1 MRHMQA
7 FNDNQD
13 SKDIQD
19 DKAPKGANGNGNGN
33 GHKGPNGNGGN
44 GNGSKAK
51 AAVLDKPHAKP
62 AEIANSVAASAEAE
76 LNKELNKEL
85 GQDLPPSLKLP
96 GYRLQYL
103 ELYNWG
109 TFDGQIYTIRPEGQ
123 SSLLTGAN
131 GSGKTT
137 LIDAML
143 TLLVPERKHRFYN
156 QSSGAEKKTER
167 SEESY
172 VLGQYGNI
180 QEEGRSY
187 STAQQLRGD
196 KRAAYS
202 ILLAT
207 FANHKDQHITL
218 AQCRWFVGNELKRV
232 WVIAYAPLTVA
243 NDFTPFDPKGQW
255 RRDLRSR
262 HPASESRETVEFFD
276 SASKY
281 ARRLLKVFGMRSPKA
296 LTLFNQTVGIKVL
309 GNLDAFIRD
318 NMLEAGESEEVFL
331 QLKDTY
337 KLLLT
342 AKNAMDKAEVQL
354 KLLQPVR
361 QLAETLTVI
370 ETSRATWKRDQQLAD
385 LYFANRREGL
395 LVDQMNAARER
406 VAGVRVE
413 IDRLNE
419 ALERT
424 RDDKEALARAMSGD
438 QTGQELA
445 QLASQVKQLE
455 AQQRS
460 RQEELTRYNLLAQA
474 LGFGENPDEATFKK
488 SLRQCQQRTA
498 EIQEQRR
505 RLAQDGFQ
513 IQKEMEEH
521 LQAIKLRQ
529 HEIQQLSQ
537 QKNNITGRIAEIRE
551 EIAEHLGVSPA
562 DLPFV
567 AELIQVKENAKDW
580 EAVVEKLL
588 RGFAMR
594 LIVPERFYSQVN
606 NFVNQTNLRGRLVY
620 HKVPDY
626 YSPESKVFAPP
637 KALVHKLMFHPESPY
652 SEWVKEQVLSTYDFL
667 CADNLG
673 EFETYRKA
681 ITREGLIKAASR
693 HEKDDR
699 DSGYGR
705 SQYILGW
712 TNTGK
717 VDSIVGDI
725 HTQQAKVE
733 KCLARQDQLQR
744 DQEKLDW
751 QLRNIAKFEELT
763 DFEALNW
770 EAAADRIEELAQ
782 QQLNLESASGD
793 LQGLREQINS
803 QTAKIQELEQERIS
817 YIRREQELLTG
828 IEDYKQQLEEAKKLI
843 KHARI
848 DGVDIPADQLPAL
861 YAEFEQKF
869 ATELA
874 QLKADNVGLLSRSI
888 KEDIEKRLNSFRTRI
903 EENRRALER
912 AMMTFKRPD
921 QELLQRFPDWAS
933 DTYQLPE
940 DIHYVQEYLDYC
952 NRLETDDLPSYTR
965 DFEKYLTT
973 HMIQKMADFRESF
986 HQQEQE
992 ILNTIGE
999 LNVSLNQINFRSLPQ
1014 TYIQLKAVRSTSP
1027 NILSFKQ
1034 QLDEWIPTSSE
1045 SDGVYDLEVLKASF
1059 EAIKALIEKLEREE
1073 GWKRQVTDVRN
1084 WNEYYAEE
1092 YFRETEKPMKVYR
1105 SMGELSGGE
1114 KAQLTY
1120 TILGSAIAYQFGIA
1134 SHDDAPSFRFIAV
1147 DESFS
1152 NQDDEKATYLMDLCR
1167 QLHLQLLVVT
1177 PNDKTHIVEPYIN
1190 SVHFV
1195 YRRNN
1200 RTSHLLDMPIIDF
1213 QHKRSEWQALAEV
1226 MGKN

>member
-1 MRHMQA
+1 MPHMQG
-7 FNDNQD
+7 FNEAGQP
-13 SKDIQD
+13 
-19 DKAPKGANGNGNGN
+19 APKN
-33 GHKGPNGNGGN
+33 GN
-44 GNGSKAK
+44 GNGSKGNATDTGK
-51 AAVLDKPHAKP
+51 AGP
-62 AEIANSVAASAEAE
+62 APAALLEQPAASAA
-76 LNKELNKEL
+76 
-85 GQDLPPSLKLP
+85 DLAPGLKLP
-96 GYRLQYL
+96 GYRLHTL

-109 TFDGQIYTIRPEGQ
+109 TFDGQIYSIRPEGQ

-207 FANHKDQHITL
+207 FANHADQHVTL

-232 WVIAYAPLTVA
+232 WVIAYAPLTISQ
-243 NDFTPFDPKGQW
+243 DFTPFDPKGQW

-262 HPASESRETVEFFD
+262 HPAAENRETVEFFD

-337 KLLLT
+337 RLLLN

-354 KLLQPVR
+354 KLLQPVK

-370 ETSRATWKRDQQLAD
+370 ESSRAGWKRDQQLAD
-385 LYFANRREGL
+385 LYFARRREGL
-395 LVDQMNAARER
+395 LAEQMNAAREA
-406 VAGVRVE
+406 VTVVRAD

-419 ALERT
+419 ALERC
-424 RDDKEALARAMSGD
+424 RDEKESLSRAMSSD

-445 QLASQVKQLE
+445 QLAGQIKALE
-455 AQQRS
+455 SQQRS

-474 LGFGENPDEATFKK
+474 LGFSETPDEATFKK

-513 IQKEMEEH
+513 AQREMEEA
-521 LQAIKLRQ
+521 LQAVKLRQ
-529 HEIQQLSQ
+529 HEIQQLNQ
-537 QKNNITGRIAEIRE
+537 QKNNITGRSAEIRE
-551 EIAEHLGVSPA
+551 EIASHLGISAA

-567 AELIQVKENAKDW
+567 AELIQVKEGAHDW
-580 EAVVEKLL
+580 EAVIEKLL

-594 LIVPERFYSQVN
+594 LIVPERHYSQVN
-606 NFVNQTNLRGRLVY
+606 AFVNRTNLRGRLVY

-626 YSPESKVFAPP
+626 YMSESKVFAPP
-637 KALVHKLMFHPESPY
+637 KALVHKLSFHPESPY
-652 SEWVKEQVLSTYDFL
+652 SEWVKEQVLTTYDFL

-681 ITREGLIKAASR
+681 ITREGLVKAASR

-717 VDSIVGDI
+717 VDSIVADI
-725 HTQQAKVE
+725 HSMQDRVE
-733 KCLARQDQLQR
+733 SCIARQDQLQR
-744 DQEKLDW
+744 EQEKLDW

-770 EAAADRIEELAQ
+770 EAIADRIEELAQ
-782 QQLNLESASGD
+782 HQLNLENASVD
-793 LQGLREQINS
+793 LQGLRDQI
-803 QTAKIQELEQERIS
+803 QTRVARIQELEQERIS

-828 IEDYKQQLEEAKKLI
+828 IEDYRSQLEEAVKLL

-848 DGVDIPADQLPAL
+848 DGVDVPNDQLPAL
-861 YAEFEQKF
+861 FAEFEAKF
-869 ATELA
+869 AAELA
-874 QLKADNVGLLSRSI
+874 SIKAENVSLLARSI
-888 KEDIEKRLNSFRTRI
+888 KEDIEKRLSSFRSRI
-903 EENRRALER
+903 EETRRALER

-921 QELLQRFPDWAS
+921 QELLARFPDWAS

-940 DIHYVQEYLDYC
+940 DIHYVKDYLDFC
-952 NRLETDDLPSYTR
+952 ARLESDDLPSYTR
-965 DFEKYLTT
+965 DFERYLTT

-986 HQQEQE
+986 YQQEQE
-992 ILNTIGE
+992 ILATIGE
-999 LNVSLNQINFRSLPQ
+999 LNLSLHKINFRNLPQ
-1014 TYIQLKAVRSTSP
+1014 TYIQLKAVRATSP
-1027 NILSFKQ
+1027 NVLSFKQ
-1034 QLDEWIPTSSE
+1034 QLDDWIPTAGE
-1045 SDGVYDLEVLKASF
+1045 VEGVYDLEVLKLSF
-1059 EAIKALIEKLEREE
+1059 EAIKTLIEKLEREE
-1073 GWKRQVTDVRN
+1073 SWKRQVTDVRN

-1092 YFRETEKPMKVYR
+1092 YFRETNKPMKVYR

-1134 SHDDAPSFRFIAV
+1134 QADESQSFRFIAV

-1177 PNDKTHIVEPYIN
+1177 PNDKTHIVEPYIS

-1200 RTSHLLDMPIIDF
+1200 RTSHLLDMPIVDF